1 MTYNRA
7 PYGKKKHV
15 NPIWSGLFDGRYGP
29 GGHICPPSNLEK
41 YSFNFDD
48 KYTPHLTKIVLV
60 TYLYFVLKS
69 D

>member
-1 MTYNRA
+1 MV
-7 PYGKKKHV
+7 KKKHV

-48 KYTPHLTKIVLV
+48 NLLHTLQKLFLLHICIS
-60 TYLYFVLKS
+60 F
-69 D
+69 